1 MKGFLQGVPAIICGG
16 GPSLEEARITG
27 KEGMVF
33 AGGAALSFLSHKGV
47 KVHIAAG
54 VDPSPCHLRAEIAD
68 KVPFFYQGRFDDDL
82 VKKMEGP
89 LFQIP
94 SNPGYLL
101 ESFLEQQE
109 PFDGGWTV
117 TTFCTALALYF
128 GCNPIVFVG
137 VDLSYGKE
145 GQVYAEGMVEQQ
157 KSKGFS
163 WKDSIQTQKDWVLA
177 SKWIEEKVAEHK
189 NVAFYTTSAEG
200 LPIQGVEKKKWEDV
214 ALLLAREINVDLYKE
229 KILMRFTPSV
239 GEEERLL
246 ELKQSIDRSLICIDK
261 MLFLWKEHY
270 PNDPSHKGAFVLE
283 MVELEAELAYLLI
296 VAPIWKVWQYPL
308 RRRPQRPGTEAISA
322 LLFYKK
328 ILEEYRR
335 SFA

>member
-1 MKGFLQGVPAIICGG
+1 
-16 GPSLEEARITG
+16 
-27 KEGMVF
+27 
-33 AGGAALSFLSHKGV
+33 
-47 KVHIAAG
+47 
-54 VDPSPCHLRAEIAD
+54 
-68 KVPFFYQGRFDDDL
+68 
-82 VKKMEGP
+82 
-89 LFQIP
+89 
-94 SNPGYLL
+94 
-101 ESFLEQQE
+101 
-109 PFDGGWTV
+109 
-117 TTFCTALALYF
+117 
-128 GCNPIVFVG
+128 
-137 VDLSYGKE
+137 
-145 GQVYAEGMVEQQ
+145 
-157 KSKGFS
+157 
-163 WKDSIQTQKDWVLA
+163 
-177 SKWIEEKVAEHK
+177 
-189 NVAFYTTSAEG
+189 
-200 LPIQGVEKKKWEDV
+200 
-214 ALLLAREINVDLYKE
+214 
-229 KILMRFTPSV
+229 MRFTPSV